1 MKYGQSLPAGL
12 MPQGPSSTRARM
24 QSTRASSSQM
34 VLVVAPLGWDCGR
47 AGEERLG
54 RPRQIQRR
62 RNRFSLGQTAKR
74 SSNMFIY
81 PPEEKLEL
89 EDARQ
94 TAPIVANQ
102 IDRLVV

>member
-1 MKYGQSLPAGL
+1 
-12 MPQGPSSTRARM
+12 
-24 QSTRASSSQM
+24 
-34 VLVVAPLGWDCGR
+34 
-47 AGEERLG
+47 
-54 RPRQIQRR
+54 
-62 RNRFSLGQTAKR
+62 
-74 SSNMFIY
+74 MFIY